1 MIRTVAVAALVCL
14 AAGLALAQDDP
25 PPWLGMTV
33 VQVDPARV
41 DEFLAA
47 QRELSALEQ
56 EGGTAW
62 RSVSR
67 TAIFGDTYRFIIT
80 TPLQSFARLDR
91 AGDDDSARAAIIS
104 RIRNVITS
112 RQSYAVRTTPSLDNP
127 LPDDEVPALMIVQI
141 VSVVPGREQDYL
153 RVMAT
158 DVLPHFDEAEMH
170 HTNGAL
176 TFGGAGG
183 YVHVFHIENF
193 AELDQ
198 GSPLARTLGAEAAQ
212 AVTAKLSGVVTR
224 SEQWLVRYLP
234 DESFR
239 PEVET
244 EEETEA
250 EAESQPEQPAPPDS
264 A

>member
-1 MIRTVAVAALVCL
+1 
-14 AAGLALAQDDP
+14 
-25 PPWLGMTV
+25 
-33 VQVDPARV
+33 
-41 DEFLAA
+41 
-47 QRELSALEQ
+47 
-56 EGGTAW
+56 
-62 RSVSR
+62 
-67 TAIFGDTYRFIIT
+67 
-80 TPLQSFARLDR
+80 
-91 AGDDDSARAAIIS
+91 
-104 RIRNVITS
+104 
-112 RQSYAVRTTPSLDNP
+112 
-127 LPDDEVPALMIVQI
+127 
-141 VSVVPGREQDYL
+141 
-153 RVMAT
+153 
-158 DVLPHFDEAEMH
+158 MH

-244 EEETEA
+244 EAEAEA